1 MEVIQTM
8 GKNLTWSEA
17 IEQVMLKNSYF
28 ATLKLLYEEA
38 PKLKS
43 FYGKT
48 PHKTI
53 NERVQKDNRFTR
65 LAPGIWALSNFLD
78 KLPDHL
84 NPKVEKSEE
93 DRQKITHS
101 LVQGMFIEIG
111 NIQGYKTYTPDKNS
125 LFLKQKLCELT
136 SLQEIPKFSYDH
148 IIQSAKYIDVIWFNS
163 RLFPSNIIEIEHSS
177 NFKNS
182 LVKFAELQDFQ
193 TKMTITA
200 PQNRFKRYKVEINKS
215 AFISILK
222 RTNFISYEKLE
233 IFYNNQLEFKE
244 FQNFR

>member
-1 MEVIQTM
+1 M
-8 GKNLTWSEA
+8 GKDLTWSEA

-28 ATLKLLYEEA
+28 ATLKLLHEEA

-53 NERVQKDNRFTR
+53 NERVQREDRFTR
-65 LAPGIWALSNFLD
+65 IAPGIWALSNFLD

-101 LVQGMFIEIG
+101 LIQGMLIEIG

-125 LFLKQKLCELT
+125 LFLKQKLCDLT
-136 SLQEIPKFSYDH
+136 TLQEIPQFSYDH
-148 IIQSAKYIDVIWFNS
+148 IIQSVKYIDVIWFNS
-163 RLFPSNIIEIEHSS
+163 RLFPSNVIEVEHST

-182 LVKFAELQDFQ
+182 LVRFVELQDFQ

-200 PQNRFKRYKVEINKS
+200 PQNRFERYRDEINKA
-215 AFISILK
+215 AFTNISK
-222 RTNFISYEKLE
+222 RVIFIPYEKLE
-233 IFYNNQLEFKE
+233 IFYNKQLELRELQIFY
-244 FQNFR
+244 

>member
-1 MEVIQTM
+1 M

-28 ATLKLLYEEA
+28 APLKLLHEEA

-53 NERVQKDNRFTR
+53 NERVQRDDRFTR
-65 LAPGIWALSNFLD
+65 IVPGVWALSNSLD
-78 KLPDHL
+78 KLPDYL
-84 NPKVEKSEE
+84 SPKVEKSEE

-101 LVQGMFIEIG
+101 SIQGMLIEIG
-111 NIQGYKTYTPDKNS
+111 NIREYQTYTPDKNS
-125 LFLKQKLCELT
+125 LFLMNKLCELT

-163 RLFPSNIIEIEHSS
+163 RLFPSYIIEVEHST
-177 NFKNS
+177 NFRNS
-182 LVKFAELQDFQ
+182 LIKFVELQDFQ
-193 TKMTITA
+193 TKMMITA
-200 PQNRFKRYKVEINKS
+200 PQNRFERYRDEINKA
-215 AFISILK
+215 AFTDISK
-222 RTNFISYEKLE
+222 RVNFISYEKLE
-233 IFYNNQLEFKE
+233 TVYNNQLEFRE
-244 FQNFR
+244 FQFFR

>member
-1 MEVIQTM
+1 M

-28 ATLKLLYEEA
+28 AALKLLHEEA
-38 PKLKS
+38 PQLKS

-53 NERVQKDNRFTR
+53 NERVQRDDRFAR
-65 LAPGIWALSNFLD
+65 IAPGIWALSDFFD

-101 LVQGMFIEIG
+101 LIQGMLIEIG
-111 NIQGYKTYTPDKNS
+111 NIQGYKTYTPDKNN

-148 IIQSAKYIDVIWFNS
+148 IIQSARYIDVIWFSS
-163 RLFPSNIIEIEHSS
+163 RLFPSNIIEIEHST

-182 LVKFAELQDFQ
+182 LVKFVELQNFQ

-200 PQNRFKRYKVEINKS
+200 PQNRFERYRNEINKA
-215 AFISILK
+215 AFTNISK
-222 RTNFISYEKLE
+222 RVIFISYEKLE
-233 IFYNNQLEFKE
+233 IFYNNQLEFRKI
-244 FQNFR
+244 QIFR

>member
-1 MEVIQTM
+1 ME
-8 GKNLTWSEA
+8 KNLTWSEA

-28 ATLKLLYEEA
+28 APLKLLHEEA

-53 NERVQKDNRFTR
+53 NERVQRDDRFTR
-65 LAPGIWALSNFLD
+65 IVPGVWALSNSLD

-101 LVQGMFIEIG
+101 SIQGMLIEIG
-111 NIQGYKTYTPDKNS
+111 NIREYQTYTPDKNS
-125 LFLKQKLCELT
+125 LFLMHKLCELT

-163 RLFPSNIIEIEHSS
+163 RLFPSYIIEVEHST
-177 NFKNS
+177 NFRNS
-182 LVKFAELQDFQ
+182 LIKFVELQDFQ
-193 TKMTITA
+193 TKMMITA
-200 PQNRFKRYKVEINKS
+200 PQSRFERYRDEINKA
-215 AFISILK
+215 AFTDISK
-222 RTNFISYEKLE
+222 RVNFISYEKLE
-233 IFYNNQLEFKE
+233 TVYNNQLEFRE
-244 FQNFR
+244 FQFFR

>member
-1 MEVIQTM
+1 MR
-8 GKNLTWSEA
+8 KDLTWSEA

-28 ATLKLLYEEA
+28 ATLKLLHEEA

-53 NERVQKDNRFTR
+53 NERVQRDDRFTR
-65 LAPGIWALSNFLD
+65 IAPGVWALSNSLD

-101 LVQGMFIEIG
+101 LLQGMLIEIG
-111 NIQGYKTYTPDKNS
+111 NIRGYKTYTPDKNS
-125 LFLKQKLCELT
+125 LFLMQKLCELT

-148 IIQSAKYIDVIWFNS
+148 IIRSAKYIDVIWFNS
-163 RLFPSNIIEIEHSS
+163 RLFPSNVIEVEHST

-182 LVKFAELQDFQ
+182 LIKFVELQDFQ
-193 TKMTITA
+193 TKMMITA
-200 PQNRFKRYKVEINKS
+200 PQNRFERYRDEINKA
-215 AFISILK
+215 AFTNISK
-222 RTNFISYEKLE
+222 RVNFISYEKLE
-233 IFYNNQLEFKE
+233 IFYKNQLEFRE
-244 FQNFR
+244 FQIFR